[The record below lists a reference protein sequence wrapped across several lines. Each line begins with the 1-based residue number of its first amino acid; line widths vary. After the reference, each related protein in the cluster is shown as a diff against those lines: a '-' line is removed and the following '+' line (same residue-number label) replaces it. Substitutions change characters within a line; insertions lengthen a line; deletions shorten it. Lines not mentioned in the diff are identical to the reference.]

1 LELGALAGT
10 HVHVPRR
17 ALTMTTTD
25 RNVLHQIHLRV
36 VDGDVTAPSELFVA
50 VQGPL
55 AATVRQ
61 RLGGQISLEDAGD
74 MATDAILEYLRQPDR
89 FDPSRSGLF
98 GYLLMIARGDALNH
112 LRDMGKAASN
122 FARLVE
128 LWLPDGN
135 TTDEDSELRRLDAE
149 RILRDHR
156 ADLVRDDGDDEVLR
170 LYLEGERA
178 TAEYSAALGVQH
190 LTEAEQQDLVKTRKD
205 RIEQRLKRLR
215 GVVK

>member
-1 LELGALAGT
+1 
-10 HVHVPRR
+10 
-17 ALTMTTTD
+17 MTTTD
-25 RNVLHQIHLRV
+25 RDVLHQIHLRV
-36 VDGDVTAPSELFVA
+36 VAGDVTASSDLFVA
-50 VQGPL
+50 VQRPL
-55 AATVRQ
+55 AATVRN
-61 RLGGQISLEDAGD
+61 RLGGQIPLEDAGD

-89 FDPSRSGLF
+89 FDPNRSGLF

-112 LRDMGKAASN
+112 LRDMGKAAAN

-156 ADLVRDDGDDEVLR
+156 AALVRDAGDDEVLR

-178 TAEYSAALGVQH
+178 TTEYAAALGVQH
-190 LTEAEQQDLVKTRKD
+190 LPEAEQQDLVKTRKD